1 MLHRNGHWSR
11 AWPGLAT
18 PTLWLAWRG
27 RRQRWSFARRR
38 WRWRQQCRL
47 QDTWQGV
54 GELLWL
60 FLLMLMGLVLLLLIH
75 HCDTNTS
82 SLNRIDYLITG
93 ILSRYT
99 IKIFQKL
106 LYWERQPIIAVPVHS
121 GGRWFLP
128 PPPTI
133 FVKDALYPPPL
144 SLHLTWKLIWKKNQG
159 TPRGSWRDPLQPFW
173 LKIKKKYWQ
182 IRLKGGCVR
191 VRLG

>member
-38 WRWRQQCRL
+38 WWWRQQCRL

-60 FLLMLMGLVLLLLIH
+60 FLLMLMGLLLLLIH

-121 GGRWFLP
+121 GGRLFLP
-128 PPPTI
+128 PPAI

-144 SLHLTWKLIWKKNQG
+144 SLHLTWKLIWKKKSGDPQG
-159 TPRGSWRDPLQPFW
+159 VMKGPATTL
-173 LKIKKKYWQ
+173 LVKNKKK
-182 IRLKGGCVR
+182 ILTNSLKRR
-191 VRLG
+191 VC

>member
-11 AWPGLAT
+11 AWPGSAT

-38 WRWRQQCRL
+38 WRQQCRL

-54 GELLWL
+54 GELLML

-99 IKIFQKL
+99 KNIFLKL
-106 LYWERQPIIAVPVHS
+106 LYWERQPIIAVLVHS
-121 GGRWFLP
+121 WGQWFLP
-128 PPPTI
+128 PPAI

-144 SLHLTWKLIWKKNQG
+144 SLHLTWKLIRKKIRGPPGGHVG
-159 TPRGSWRDPLQPFW
+159 TRYNPF
-173 LKIKKKYWQ
+173 
-182 IRLKGGCVR
+182 G
-191 VRLG
+191 